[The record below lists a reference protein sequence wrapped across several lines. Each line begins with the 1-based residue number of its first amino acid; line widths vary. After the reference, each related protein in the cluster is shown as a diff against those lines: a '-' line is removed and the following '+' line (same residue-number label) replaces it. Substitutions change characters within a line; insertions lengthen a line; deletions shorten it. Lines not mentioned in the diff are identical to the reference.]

1 MAKRRGSEIFNF
13 VFNFIMC
20 WNFVCLGDLE
30 CLLCVHNV
38 VDYVCVLY
46 SHLLGNVWS

>member
-13 VFNFIMC
+13 VFNFVVF
-20 WNFVCLGDLE
+20 WNCVCLHDSD

-38 VDYVCVLY
+38 VCVCVMWYVCV
-46 SHLLGNVWS
+46 